1 MFGYALLKP
10 IVLSAARH
18 VATAIGASLATYGVI
33 ASTQSEA
40 VAGALMVLVG
50 VALGAVDK
58 IAAAKK

>member
-1 MFGYALLKP
+1 MFGYSLLKP
-10 IVLSAARH
+10 IILSAARH
-18 VATAIGASLATYGVI
+18 LTTAAGGALATYGVI
-33 ASTQSEA
+33 ATTQSEA